1 MNTLYLIRHS
11 LTEAN
16 EKRLYCGKTDLPL
29 SDKGRSVCH
38 TLRDARPLPE
48 CELYVTSGMRR
59 AEETLHLLSGRHA
72 DIVLPELKEMD
83 FGLFEM
89 RAYAELCAVPE
100 YIRWIEDAQGDYPCP
115 DGECVNAFRAR
126 VLRGGERLLRRKEK
140 TALAVCHGGVI
151 VQLMQSWFPN
161 VERHFYEWQPQA
173 GQGYRIAVSG
183 SKPTEFDSI

>member
-11 LTEAN
+11 LTGAN

-29 SDKGRSVCH
+29 SDKGRSVCRA
-38 TLRDARPLPE
+38 LRESRPLPE

-59 AEETLHLLSGRHA
+59 AEETLQLLTSRHA
-72 DIVLPELKEMD
+72 DLILPELREMD

-89 RAYAELCAVPE
+89 RSYAELCAVPE
-100 YIRWIEDAQGDYPCP
+100 YIRWIEDIQGDYPCP
-115 DGECVNAFRAR
+115 DGECVNAFRTRA
-126 VLRGGERLLRRKEK
+126 LRGGELLLRRKEN

-173 GQGYRIAVSG
+173 GQGYRITVSG
-183 SKPTEFDSI
+183 AKPTEFDSI